1 MRVGLNLLYLI
12 PGNSGTETY
21 ATSLIRALAEV
32 DTNNEYVVFVNQES
46 SSLRLV
52 DHPNFQKV
60 VCQVP
65 ARYQILRY
73 FWEQAILPW
82 QVAYL
87 RIDVL
92 HSMGYVSP
100 LLLPCYSV
108 VTIHDVNFRYI
119 GNTFSALR
127 RWAYKFLVPCSARTA
142 AVVLTGSDTAK
153 SQISREIGV
162 PLEKIVVTHYA
173 VEPRAASTDNTV
185 SWGNLVEQHNVR
197 KPYLLAMSSKSPHKN
212 MNGLLRAFA
221 TLRRMLGQDCP
232 QLVIVG
238 HPPATNLKNS
248 DIIDSVAIQENVVWT
263 GFVPGNVLDAFYANA
278 MLFVFPSLYEGFGIP
293 VLEAMLHGVPVV
305 CSEVASL
312 PEVAG
317 DAALYFDPHSVED
330 MATKMAT
337 VLQNTDLGECLVE
350 RGYRNLERF
359 SWRDTA
365 QKTIQ
370 AYIDSL
376 ERDMA

>member
-1 MRVGLNLLYLI
+1 
-12 PGNSGTETY
+12 
-21 ATSLIRALAEV
+21 
-32 DTNNEYVVFVNQES
+32 
-46 SSLRLV
+46 
-52 DHPNFQKV
+52 
-60 VCQVP
+60 
-65 ARYQILRY
+65 
-73 FWEQAILPW
+73 
-82 QVAYL
+82 
-87 RIDVL
+87 
-92 HSMGYVSP
+92 
-100 LLLPCYSV
+100 
-108 VTIHDVNFRYI
+108 
-119 GNTFSALR
+119 
-127 RWAYKFLVPCSARTA
+127 
-142 AVVLTGSDTAK
+142 
-153 SQISREIGV
+153 
-162 PLEKIVVTHYA
+162 
-173 VEPRAASTDNTV
+173 
-185 SWGNLVEQHNVR
+185 
-197 KPYLLAMSSKSPHKN
+197 MSSKSPHKN

-221 TLRRMLGQDCP
+221 TLRRRLGQDCP

-248 DIIDSVAIQENVVWT
+248 DIIGSAAIQENVVWT